1 MRASYHFISE
11 FDCSYSEIIVFV
23 SYSDITSPLCDKM
36 RWIAFREIA
45 LFSIKDNKIKSLK
58 VLKTKWIIIKRR
70 AAILMNNLDDVF
82 LNSEN
87 AIEILLFE
95 ETLAQINNNNIIK
108 TIFSFV

>member
-1 MRASYHFISE
+1 
-11 FDCSYSEIIVFV
+11 
-23 SYSDITSPLCDKM
+23 
-36 RWIAFREIA
+36 
-45 LFSIKDNKIKSLK
+45 
-58 VLKTKWIIIKRR
+58 
-70 AAILMNNLDDVF
+70 MNNLDDVF